1 MSLQQKKWVE
11 TFPITRE
18 EAWRFFSR
26 PENLSLITPPSMK
39 FQIVRLPEG
48 EMYEGM
54 FIEYRVSP
62 FPGIRVPWVTEITK
76 IQDKRY
82 FIDEQRLGPYRIW
95 HHEHHFREV
104 DGGVEMTDLLSY
116 QLPVPLIRSFIGPL
130 LVDKKV
136 DSIFAYRKEVLEKR
150 FGTIRR

>member
-26 PENLSLITPPSMK
+26 PENLSLITPPSMN